1 MSIEKR
7 NERILKD
14 YLRHMTYREMSDK
27 YGLCTAQIYNILATT
42 GAKRRHA
49 A

>member
-1 MSIEKR
+1 MSTEKR

-14 YLRHMTYREMSDK
+14 YMRHMTYKAMSEK

-42 GAKRRHA
+42 GARRRA